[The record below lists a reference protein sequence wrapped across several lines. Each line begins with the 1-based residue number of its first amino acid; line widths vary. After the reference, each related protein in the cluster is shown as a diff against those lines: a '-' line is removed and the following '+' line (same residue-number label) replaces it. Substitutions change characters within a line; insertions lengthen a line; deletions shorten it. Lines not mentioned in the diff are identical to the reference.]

1 MKAFI
6 YFEHYRN
13 ELQLKKCCNSSKHVK
28 MTVAQEVAD
37 RSPLLTAQI
46 CISVFLFCLC
56 SFLGHHDTA
65 SSSSPMSQQGTGP
78 VNKHHGVHSSK
89 VRQHSAP
96 SVRKRP
102 HTQTGSDT
110 KHFAGVSKCKTQ
122 K

>member
-1 MKAFI
+1 
-6 YFEHYRN
+6 
-13 ELQLKKCCNSSKHVK
+13 

-37 RSPLLTAQI
+37 RSPLMTVHI
-46 CISVFLFCLC
+46 CISVFLFCLY

-78 VNKHHGVHSSK
+78 VNNHGVHSSK
-89 VRQHSAP
+89 VRQHSAS